1 MPITDLSVS
10 INPTD
15 ESNLQSQDF
24 RMVNVNLNKRGGGNA
39 IYLWYKQDSGSGAIT
54 RVQVSFSNEMSVGL
68 RKAGYIQ
75 IDRDLNAGSTR
86 GPVYLWYFRG
96 SGKHH
101 TPIVE
106 IDVTTEAA
114 NEAGKFDFGWE
125 RVACDLNRGATGDW
139 IHIWLKRE
147 NPTYICD
154 VAATDS
160 YGSDTDYLKG
170 GYIRVDEDTN
180 RGAPGGGKPVFIWF
194 RQTTDSQ
201 GAVNDLK
208 VSTNKTDYLAYQ
220 QQQYSSVNINLNE
233 GSSGDKV
240 TLWFK
245 KGSYNPIQAITL
257 LLNKALIE
265 NYRKAGLT
273 VIEED
278 LNTGNGGWLEYLCY
292 YNK

>member
-1 MPITDLSVS
+1 MPITDLDVS

-15 ESNLQSQDF
+15 ETILIQKGYNKLTVD
-24 RMVNVNLNKRGGGNA
+24 LNKGGGGNA

-54 RVQVSFSNEMSVGL
+54 RVQVSFNDEMAVGL

-75 IDRDLNAGSTR
+75 IDKNLNPASTR
-86 GPVYLWYFRG
+86 SPIYLWYFRG
-96 SGKHH
+96 SGKYH

-106 IDVTTEAA
+106 IDATAEARK
-114 NEAGKFDFGWE
+114 EARKFKFGWE
-125 RVACDLNRGATGDW
+125 RVACDLNRGVTENW

-154 VAATDS
+154 VDATDS
-160 YGSDTDYLKG
+160 FEYDTDYFEE

-180 RGAPGGGKPVFIWF
+180 RGGEGGGKPVFIWF
-194 RQTTDSQ
+194 RETTNSQ
-201 GAVNDLK
+201 GAVNDLE
-208 VSTNKTDYLAYQ
+208 VSTDVDQYGSLQKREYLPV
-220 QQQYSSVNINLNE
+220 SVNLNE
-233 GSSGDKV
+233 GTSGDRV

-245 KGSYNPIQAITL
+245 KGSNNPIQAITL
-257 LLNKALIE
+257 LLNQALIE

-273 VIEED
+273 VIEKN
-278 LNTGNGGWLEYLCY
+278 LNKGNGGWLEYLCY